1 MGFVWDAAPRI
12 FLAAGVVF
20 VLAAGILVLL
30 APQAAIYPLALGAAF
45 LLVAMTMAYE
55 RKPKA

>member
-12 FLAAGVVF
+12 FLAAGVTF
-20 VLAAGILVLL
+20 VLLAGLLLLL
-30 APQAAIYPLALGAAF
+30 APQAAIYPLALGGAF
-45 LLVAMTMAYE
+45 LLVAVTMAYE